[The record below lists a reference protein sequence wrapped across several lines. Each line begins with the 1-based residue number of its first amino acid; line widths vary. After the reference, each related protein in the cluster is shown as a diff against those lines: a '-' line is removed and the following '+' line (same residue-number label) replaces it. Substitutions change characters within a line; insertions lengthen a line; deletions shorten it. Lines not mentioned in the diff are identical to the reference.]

1 MADRF
6 PLILNT
12 TVNQI
17 QEIPSGDQLDLTGN
31 NIANAGIVTASAFH
45 GDGSQLTGV
54 TSVGGNNG
62 VDFNDDIKARFGDNN
77 ELTLFFQNA
86 GNRGK
91 IGTTNSTALDILTDN
106 TQRVVIE
113 NSGHVRPAI
122 NNSYD
127 LGTAGDRWRNIN
139 GVTGNFSGSLTVG
152 SNLTVG
158 GVLTYEDVTN
168 IDSVGLITARTGVV
182 FQGNATFGNN
192 IKSVYNSNLE
202 IYNDGSNRFKGN
214 SGGIFFGQPGSFLI
228 GDGSFANTRFEAT
241 GTHAILYSAGVK
253 VARSHESRFEVGN
266 PDTGIG
272 IAATITTSG
281 DARFVGVITATNFVK
296 ADGSSLGGV
305 LSDVQFNTVAGT
317 DVATTRTV
325 NSVNNTLVGY
335 QAGKS
340 IFNSDSNVAIGYRA
354 LRDLSSAGN
363 YNVAVGEGAGLQSLN
378 GSYNAFVGNYSGSNC
393 DSEWNVAL
401 GYQTLSGGSTQVTG
415 HKNVALGGRA
425 LYNVSSG
432 ANNIGIGYG
441 VGYGNNGDV
450 QLITGSNNILIGFEA
465 APSNTNV
472 SNEITLGNTGI
483 TTFRM
488 PGIGV
493 TFTNNGTGAQ
503 FDGAYN
509 FARTDNSD
517 FIQGANAQARPADGA
532 SWNDN
537 LILGRFAGEKL
548 AAGSYNCL
556 VGFRAGKETTDGSYN
571 TFVGYYAGIDHFG
584 TRTGNTCI
592 GARAGY
598 YSGQGDHNII
608 IGHQADVSSNGE
620 SRQIILGKPASV
632 TNFPTDFKIP
642 ALNFHLKQTT
652 DTTTGNILTLQSDGS
667 AKFTPFAPS
676 IVNAV
681 GLSTFSGG
689 LNLGGML
696 SEEVNIVVGK
706 LSDNS
711 TIKLED
717 GMVHYFTVAETTS
730 TNPTFT
736 FSNSVN
742 LPTKMAIGETV
753 SITVITTPNGAGY
766 SGGVNITGGTA
777 TTNWVGGSAPTGG
790 GSSGVDIYSYNIIK
804 TGSTAFT
811 VIANLTKTS

>member
-1 MADRF
+1 MAEKGF
-6 PLILNT
+6 GIKELNLIGASGTPTIESPNNLNLNAVNVAIST
-12 TVNQI
+12 NVSIGGTLTV
-17 QEIPSGDQLDLTGN
+17 SGS
-31 NIANAGIVTASAFH
+31 V
-45 GDGSQLTGV
+45 
-54 TSVGGNNG
+54 SVGG
-62 VDFNDDIKARFGDNN
+62 
-77 ELTLFFQNA
+77 T
-86 GNRGK
+86 
-91 IGTTNSTALDILTDN
+91 
-106 TQRVVIE
+106 
-113 NSGHVRPAI
+113 
-122 NNSYD
+122 
-127 LGTAGDRWRNIN
+127 
-139 GVTGNFSGSLTVG
+139 
-152 SNLTVG
+152 
-158 GVLTYEDVTN
+158 LTYEDVQN
-168 IDSVGLITARTGVV
+168 VDSVGIITARSGVV

-192 IKSVYNSNLE
+192 VKSVYNSNLE
-202 IYNDGSNRFKGN
+202 IYNDGNNRLKAN

-228 GDGSFANTRFEAT
+228 GNGSFANTRFEAT
-241 GTHAILYSAGVK
+241 GTHAILYSAGTK
-253 VARSHESRFEVGN
+253 VARSHEARFEVGN
-266 PDTGIG
+266 PDAGVG
-272 IAATITTSG
+272 IAVTITTSG
-281 DARFVGVITATNFVK
+281 DARFAGIITATNFVK

-305 LSDVQFNTVAGT
+305 LSDAQFNTVGGT

-325 NSVNNTLVGY
+325 NSVNNTLLGY

-415 HKNVALGGRA
+415 DKNVALGGRA

-532 SWNDN
+532 GWNDN

-548 AAGSYNCL
+548 AAGSGNCL
-556 VGFRAGKETTDGSYN
+556 VGFRAGKETTNGSSN
-571 TFVGYYAGIDHFG
+571 TFVGYYAGIDHIG

-598 YSGQGDHNII
+598 NSGQGDHNII
-608 IGHQADVSSNGE
+608 IGHQSDVSSNGD
-620 SRQIILGKPASV
+620 SRQIILGKPASL

-652 DTTTGNILTLQSDGS
+652 DTTTGNLLTLQADGS
-667 AKFTPFAPS
+667 AKFEPFAP
-676 IVNAV
+676 V

-689 LNLGGML
+689 VNFGGML
-696 SEEVNIVVGK
+696 SEDVKITGGK
-706 LSDNS
+706 LSDNT

-717 GMVHYFTVAETTS
+717 GMVHYFTVAETTTS
-730 TNPTFT
+730 TPAFT
-736 FSNSVN
+736 FSNSAD
-742 LPTKMAIGETV
+742 LTTKMAIGETV
-753 SITVITTPNGAGY
+753 AVTIITTAAAAGY
-766 SGGVNITGGTA
+766 SAALTITGSNNT
-777 TTNWVGGSAPTGG
+777 TTNWVGGSTPSAG
-790 GSSGVDIYSYNIIK
+790 GSSGVDIYTYNIIK
-804 TGSTAFT
+804 TGSTQFV

>member
-54 TSVGGNNG
+54 TSIGGNNG

-91 IGTTNSTALDILTDN
+91 IGTTNSTALDILTAN

-139 GVTGNFSGSLTVG
+139 GVTGNFSG
-152 SNLTVG
+152 NLTVG
-158 GVLTYEDVTN
+158 GVLTYEDVQN
-168 IDSVGLITARTGVV
+168 VDSVGIITARSGVV

-192 IKSVYNSNLE
+192 VKSVYNSNLE
-202 IYNDGSNRFKGN
+202 IYNDGNNRLKAN

-228 GDGSFANTRFEAT
+228 GNGSFANTRFEAT
-241 GTHAILYSAGVK
+241 GTHAILYSAGTK
-253 VARSHESRFEVGN
+253 VARSHEARFEVGN
-266 PDTGIG
+266 PDAGVG
-272 IAATITTSG
+272 IAVTITTSG
-281 DARFVGVITATNFVK
+281 DARFAGIITATNFVK

-305 LSDVQFNTVAGT
+305 LSDAQFNTVGGT

-325 NSVNNTLVGY
+325 NSVNNTLLGY

-378 GSYNAFVGNYSGSNC
+378 GSYNAFVGNYSDC

-415 HKNVALGGRA
+415 DKNVALGGRA

-532 SWNDN
+532 GWNDN

-548 AAGSYNCL
+548 AAGSGNCL
-556 VGFRAGKETTDGSYN
+556 VGFRAGKETTNGSSN
-571 TFVGYYAGIDHFG
+571 TFVGYYAGIDHIG

-598 YSGQGDHNII
+598 NSGQGDHNII
-608 IGHQADVSSNGE
+608 IGHQSDVSSNGD
-620 SRQIILGKPASV
+620 SRQIILGKPASL

-652 DTTTGNILTLQSDGS
+652 DTTTGNLLTLQADGS
-667 AKFTPFAPS
+667 AKFEPFAP
-676 IVNAV
+676 V

-689 LNLGGML
+689 VNFGGML
-696 SEEVNIVVGK
+696 SEDVKITGGK
-706 LSDNS
+706 LSDNT

-717 GMVHYFTVAETTS
+717 GMVHYFTVAETTTS
-730 TNPTFT
+730 TPAFT
-736 FSNSVN
+736 FSNSAD
-742 LPTKMAIGETV
+742 LTTKMAIGETV
-753 SITVITTPNGAGY
+753 AVTIITTAAAAGY
-766 SGGVNITGGTA
+766 SAALTITGSNN
-777 TTNWVGGSAPTGG
+777 TTTHWVGGSTPSAG
-790 GSSGVDIYSYNIIK
+790 GSSGVDIYTYNIIK
-804 TGSTAFT
+804 TGSTQFV

>member
-54 TSVGGNNG
+54 TSIGGNNG

-91 IGTTNSTALDILTDN
+91 IGTTNSTALDILTAN

-139 GVTGNFSGSLTVG
+139 GVTGNFSG
-152 SNLTVG
+152 NLTVG
-158 GVLTYEDVTN
+158 GVLTYEDVQN
-168 IDSVGLITARTGVV
+168 VDSVGIITARSGVV

-192 IKSVYNSNLE
+192 VKSVYNSNLE
-202 IYNDGSNRFKGN
+202 IYNDGNNRLKAN

-228 GDGSFANTRFEAT
+228 GNGSFANTRFEAT
-241 GTHAILYSAGVK
+241 GTHAILYSAGTK
-253 VARSHESRFEVGN
+253 VARSHEARFEVGN
-266 PDTGIG
+266 PDAGVG
-272 IAATITTSG
+272 IAVTITTSG
-281 DARFVGVITATNFVK
+281 DARFAGIITATNFVK

-305 LSDVQFNTVAGT
+305 LSDAQFNTVGGT

-325 NSVNNTLVGY
+325 NSVNNTLLGY

-415 HKNVALGGRA
+415 DKNVALGGRA

-532 SWNDN
+532 GWNDN

-548 AAGSYNCL
+548 AAGSGNCL
-556 VGFRAGKETTDGSYN
+556 VGFRAGKETTNGSSN
-571 TFVGYYAGIDHFG
+571 TFVGYYAGIDHIG

-598 YSGQGDHNII
+598 NSGQGDHNII
-608 IGHQADVSSNGE
+608 IGHQSDVSSNGD
-620 SRQIILGKPASV
+620 SRQIILGKPASL

-652 DTTTGNILTLQSDGS
+652 DTTTGNLLTLQADGS
-667 AKFTPFAPS
+667 AKFEPFAP
-676 IVNAV
+676 V

-689 LNLGGML
+689 VNFGGML
-696 SEEVNIVVGK
+696 SEDVKITGGK
-706 LSDNS
+706 LSDNT

-717 GMVHYFTVAETTS
+717 GMVHYFTVAETTTS
-730 TNPTFT
+730 SPAFT
-736 FSNSVN
+736 FSNSAD
-742 LPTKMAIGETV
+742 LTTKMAIGETV
-753 SITVITTPNGAGY
+753 AVTIITTAAAAGY
-766 SGGVNITGGTA
+766 SAALTITGSNNT
-777 TTNWVGGSAPTGG
+777 TTNWVGGSTPSAG
-790 GSSGVDIYSYNIIK
+790 GSSGVDIYTYNIIK
-804 TGSTAFT
+804 TGSTQFV

>member
-54 TSVGGNNG
+54 TSIGGNNG

-91 IGTTNSTALDILTDN
+91 IGTTNSTALDILTAN

-139 GVTGNFSGSLTVG
+139 GVTGNFSG
-152 SNLTVG
+152 NLTVG
-158 GVLTYEDVTN
+158 GVLTYEDVQN
-168 IDSVGLITARTGVV
+168 VDSVGIITARSGVV

-192 IKSVYNSNLE
+192 VKSVYNSNLE
-202 IYNDGSNRFKGN
+202 IYNDVNNRLKAN

-228 GDGSFANTRFEAT
+228 GNGSFANTRFEAT
-241 GTHAILYSAGVK
+241 GTHAILYSAGTK
-253 VARSHESRFEVGN
+253 VARSHEARFEVGN
-266 PDTGIG
+266 PDAGVG
-272 IAATITTSG
+272 IAVTITTSG
-281 DARFVGVITATNFVK
+281 DARFAGIITATNFVK

-305 LSDVQFNTVAGT
+305 LSDAQFNTVGGT

-325 NSVNNTLVGY
+325 NSVNNTLLGY

-415 HKNVALGGRA
+415 DKNVALGGRA

-532 SWNDN
+532 GWNDN

-548 AAGSYNCL
+548 AAGSGNCL
-556 VGFRAGKETTDGSYN
+556 VGFRAGKETTNGSSN
-571 TFVGYYAGIDHFG
+571 TFVGYYAGIDHIG

-598 YSGQGDHNII
+598 NSGQGDHNII
-608 IGHQADVSSNGE
+608 IGHQSDVSSNGD
-620 SRQIILGKPASV
+620 SRQIILGKPASL

-652 DTTTGNILTLQSDGS
+652 DTTTGNLLTLQADGS
-667 AKFTPFAPS
+667 AKFEPFAP
-676 IVNAV
+676 V

-689 LNLGGML
+689 VNFGGML
-696 SEEVNIVVGK
+696 SEDVKITGGK
-706 LSDNS
+706 LSDNT

-717 GMVHYFTVAETTS
+717 GMVHYFTVAETTTS
-730 TNPTFT
+730 TPAFT
-736 FSNSVN
+736 FSNSAD
-742 LPTKMAIGETV
+742 LTTKMAIGETV
-753 SITVITTPNGAGY
+753 AVTIITTAAAAGY
-766 SGGVNITGGTA
+766 SAALTITGSNNT
-777 TTNWVGGSAPTGG
+777 TTNWVGGSTPSAG
-790 GSSGVDIYSYNIIK
+790 GSSGVDIYTYNIIK
-804 TGSTAFT
+804 TGSTQFV

>member
-1 MADRF
+1 MADSF

-54 TSVGGNNG
+54 TSIGGNNG

-91 IGTTNSTALDILTDN
+91 IGTTNSTALDILTAN

-139 GVTGNFSGSLTVG
+139 GVTGNFSG
-152 SNLTVG
+152 NLTVG
-158 GVLTYEDVTN
+158 GVLTYEDVQN
-168 IDSVGLITARTGVV
+168 VDSVGIITARSGVV

-192 IKSVYNSNLE
+192 VKSVYNSNLE
-202 IYNDGSNRFKGN
+202 IYNDGNNRLKAN

-228 GDGSFANTRFEAT
+228 GNGSFANTRFEAT
-241 GTHAILYSAGVK
+241 GTHAILYSAGTK
-253 VARSHESRFEVGN
+253 VARSHEARFEVGN
-266 PDTGIG
+266 PDAGVG
-272 IAATITTSG
+272 IAVTITTSG
-281 DARFVGVITATNFVK
+281 DARFAGIITATNFVK

-305 LSDVQFNTVAGT
+305 LSDAQFNTVGGT

-325 NSVNNTLVGY
+325 NSVNNTLLGY

-415 HKNVALGGRA
+415 DKNVALGGRA

-532 SWNDN
+532 GWNDN

-548 AAGSYNCL
+548 AAGSGNCL
-556 VGFRAGKETTDGSYN
+556 VGFRAGKETTNGSSN
-571 TFVGYYAGIDHFG
+571 TFVGYYAGIDHIG

-598 YSGQGDHNII
+598 NSGQGDHNII
-608 IGHQADVSSNGE
+608 IGHQSDVSSNGD
-620 SRQIILGKPASV
+620 SRQIILGKPASL

-652 DTTTGNILTLQSDGS
+652 DTTTGNLLTLQADGS
-667 AKFTPFAPS
+667 AKFEPFAP
-676 IVNAV
+676 V

-689 LNLGGML
+689 VNFGGML
-696 SEEVNIVVGK
+696 SEDVKITGGK
-706 LSDNS
+706 LSDNT

-717 GMVHYFTVAETTS
+717 GMVHYFTVAETTTS
-730 TNPTFT
+730 TPAFT
-736 FSNSVN
+736 FSNSAD
-742 LPTKMAIGETV
+742 LTTKMAIGETV
-753 SITVITTPNGAGY
+753 AVTIITTAAAAGY
-766 SGGVNITGGTA
+766 SAALTITGSNNT
-777 TTNWVGGSAPTGG
+777 TTNWVGGSTPSAG
-790 GSSGVDIYSYNIIK
+790 GSSGVDIYTYNIIK
-804 TGSTAFT
+804 TGSTQFV

>member
-31 NIANAGIVTASAFH
+31 NISNAGIVTASAFH

-62 VDFNDDIKARFGDNN
+62 VDFNDDVKARFGDAN

-91 IGTTNSTALDILTDN
+91 FGTTNSTALDILTAN
-106 TQRVVIE
+106 TERVVIE

-127 LGTAGDRWRNIN
+127 LGTSGDRWRNIN
-139 GVTGNFSGSLTVG
+139 GVTGNFSG
-152 SNLTVG
+152 NLTVG
-158 GVLTYEDVTN
+158 GVLTYEDVQN

-192 IKSVYNSNLE
+192 VKSVYNSNLE
-202 IYNDGSNRFKGN
+202 IYNDGNNRLKAN

-228 GDGSFANTRFEAT
+228 GNGSFANTRFEAT
-241 GTHAILYSAGVK
+241 GTHAILYSAGTK
-253 VARSHESRFEVGN
+253 VARSHEARFEVGN
-266 PDTGIG
+266 PDAGVG
-272 IAATITTSG
+272 IAVTITTSG
-281 DARFVGVITATNFVK
+281 DARFAGIITATDFAK

-305 LSDVQFNTVAGT
+305 LSDGYYNTVGGS
-317 DVATTRTV
+317 DVATNRTT
-325 NSVNNTLVGY
+325 NSVQNTLFGY

-340 IFNSDSNVAIGYRA
+340 IIGSDSNTAIGYRA
-354 LRDLSSAGN
+354 LKDISNNGN
-363 YNVAVGEGAGLQSLN
+363 DNVCIGEGSAEQLTN
-378 GSYNAFVGNYSGSNC
+378 GSYNAFLGSYSGWNVGSG
-393 DSEWNVAL
+393 WNVAA
-401 GYQTLSGGSTQVTG
+401 GYQALRGNSSPQVTG
-415 HKNVALGGRA
+415 DKNVALGGKS
-425 LYNVSSG
+425 LYGLSTG
-432 ANNIGIGYG
+432 ANNTCVGFGAGYG
-441 VGYGNNGDV
+441 PSGTG
-450 QLITGSNNILIGFEA
+450 QLNDGSNNIIIGYEA
-465 APSNTNV
+465 IPSNANA

-532 SWNDN
+532 GWNDN
-537 LILGRFAGEKL
+537 VILGRNAGQKL

-556 VGFRAGKETTDGSYN
+556 VGFQAGKETTNGSYN
-571 TFVGYYAGIDHFG
+571 TFVGYYAGTDHAG
-584 TRTGNTCI
+584 TRTGNTVI

-598 YSGQGDHNII
+598 NSGAGDHNII

-620 SRQIILGKPASV
+620 SRQIILGKPVSL

-717 GMVHYFTVAETTS
+717 GMVHYFTVAETTN

-736 FSNSVN
+736 FSSSVN
-742 LPTKMAIGETV
+742 LATKMAIGETV
-753 SITVITTPNGAGY
+753 SVTVIMTPNGAGY
-766 SGGVNITGGTA
+766 SGGVVITGGTP

-790 GSSGVDIYSYNIIK
+790 GASGVDIYSYNIIK

>member
-54 TSVGGNNG
+54 TSIGGNNG

-91 IGTTNSTALDILTDN
+91 IGTTNSTALDILTAN

-139 GVTGNFSGSLTVG
+139 GVTGNFSG
-152 SNLTVG
+152 NLTVG
-158 GVLTYEDVTN
+158 GVLTYEDVQN
-168 IDSVGLITARTGVV
+168 VDSVGIITARSGVV

-192 IKSVYNSNLE
+192 VKSVYNSNLE
-202 IYNDGSNRFKGN
+202 IYNDGNNRLKAN

-228 GDGSFANTRFEAT
+228 GNGSFANTRFEAT
-241 GTHAILYSAGVK
+241 GTHAILYSAGTK
-253 VARSHESRFEVGN
+253 VARSHEARFEVGN
-266 PDTGIG
+266 PDAGVG
-272 IAATITTSG
+272 IAVTITTSG
-281 DARFVGVITATNFVK
+281 DARFAGIITATNFVK

-305 LSDVQFNTVAGT
+305 LSDAQFNTVGGT

-325 NSVNNTLVGY
+325 NSVNNTLLGY

-415 HKNVALGGRA
+415 DKNVALGGRA

-532 SWNDN
+532 GWNDN

-548 AAGSYNCL
+548 AAGSGNCL
-556 VGFRAGKETTDGSYN
+556 VGFRAGKETTNGSSN
-571 TFVGYYAGIDHFG
+571 TFVGYYAGIDHIG

-598 YSGQGDHNII
+598 NSGQGDHNII
-608 IGHQADVSSNGE
+608 IGHQSDVSSNGD
-620 SRQIILGKPASV
+620 SRQIILGKPASL

-652 DTTTGNILTLQSDGS
+652 DTTTGNLLTLQADGS
-667 AKFTPFAPS
+667 AKFEPFAP
-676 IVNAV
+676 V

-689 LNLGGML
+689 VNFGGML
-696 SEEVNIVVGK
+696 SEDVKITGGK
-706 LSDNS
+706 LSDNT

-717 GMVHYFTVAETTS
+717 GMVHYFTVAETTTS
-730 TNPTFT
+730 TPAFT
-736 FSNSVN
+736 FSNSAD
-742 LPTKMAIGETV
+742 LTTKMAI
-753 SITVITTPNGAGY
+753 
-766 SGGVNITGGTA
+766 
-777 TTNWVGGSAPTGG
+777 
-790 GSSGVDIYSYNIIK
+790 
-804 TGSTAFT
+804 
-811 VIANLTKTS
+811 

>member
-54 TSVGGNNG
+54 TSIGGNNG

-91 IGTTNSTALDILTDN
+91 IGTTNSTALDILTAN

-139 GVTGNFSGSLTVG
+139 GVTGNFSG
-152 SNLTVG
+152 NLTVG
-158 GVLTYEDVTN
+158 GVLTYEDVQN
-168 IDSVGLITARTGVV
+168 VDSVGIITARSGVV

-192 IKSVYNSNLE
+192 VKSVYNSNLE
-202 IYNDGSNRFKGN
+202 IYNDGNNRLKAN

-228 GDGSFANTRFEAT
+228 GNGSFANTRFEAT
-241 GTHAILYSAGVK
+241 GTHAILYSAGTN
-253 VARSHESRFEVGN
+253 VARSHEARFEVGN
-266 PDTGIG
+266 PDAGVG
-272 IAATITTSG
+272 IAVTITTSG
-281 DARFVGVITATNFVK
+281 DARFAGIITATNFVK

-305 LSDVQFNTVAGT
+305 LSDAQFNTVGGT

-325 NSVNNTLVGY
+325 NSVNNTLLGY

-415 HKNVALGGRA
+415 DKNVALGGRA

-532 SWNDN
+532 GWNDN

-548 AAGSYNCL
+548 AAGSGNCL
-556 VGFRAGKETTDGSYN
+556 VGFRAGKETTNGSSN
-571 TFVGYYAGIDHFG
+571 TFVGYYAGIDHIG

-598 YSGQGDHNII
+598 NSGQGDHNII
-608 IGHQADVSSNGE
+608 IGHQSDVSSNGD
-620 SRQIILGKPASV
+620 SRQIILGKPASL

-652 DTTTGNILTLQSDGS
+652 DTTTGNLLTLQADGS
-667 AKFTPFAPS
+667 AKFEPFAP
-676 IVNAV
+676 V

-689 LNLGGML
+689 VNFGGML
-696 SEEVNIVVGK
+696 SEDVKITGGK
-706 LSDNS
+706 LSDNT

-717 GMVHYFTVAETTS
+717 GMVHYFTVAETTTS
-730 TNPTFT
+730 TPAFT
-736 FSNSVN
+736 FSNSAD
-742 LPTKMAIGETV
+742 LTTKMAIGETV
-753 SITVITTPNGAGY
+753 AVTIITTAAAAGY
-766 SGGVNITGGTA
+766 SAALTITGSNNT
-777 TTNWVGGSAPTGG
+777 TTNWVGGSTPSAG
-790 GSSGVDIYSYNIIK
+790 GSSGVDIYTYNIIK
-804 TGSTAFT
+804 TGSTQFV

>member
-54 TSVGGNNG
+54 TSIGGNNG

-91 IGTTNSTALDILTDN
+91 IGTTNSTALDILTAN

-139 GVTGNFSGSLTVG
+139 GVTGNFSG
-152 SNLTVG
+152 NLTVG
-158 GVLTYEDVTN
+158 GVLTYEDVQN
-168 IDSVGLITARTGVV
+168 VDSVGIITARSGVV

-192 IKSVYNSNLE
+192 VKSVYNSNLE
-202 IYNDGSNRFKGN
+202 IYNDGNNRLKAN

-228 GDGSFANTRFEAT
+228 GNGSFANTRFEAT
-241 GTHAILYSAGVK
+241 GTHAILYSAGTK
-253 VARSHESRFEVGN
+253 VARSHEARFEVGN
-266 PDTGIG
+266 PDAGVG
-272 IAATITTSG
+272 IAVTITTSG
-281 DARFVGVITATNFVK
+281 DARFAGIITATNFVK

-305 LSDVQFNTVAGT
+305 LSDAQFNTVGGT

-325 NSVNNTLVGY
+325 NSVNNTLLGY

-415 HKNVALGGRA
+415 DKNVALGGRA

-532 SWNDN
+532 GWNDN

-548 AAGSYNCL
+548 AAGSGNCL
-556 VGFRAGKETTDGSYN
+556 VGFRAGKETTNGSSN
-571 TFVGYYAGIDHFG
+571 TFVGYYAGIDHIG

-598 YSGQGDHNII
+598 NSGQGDHNII
-608 IGHQADVSSNGE
+608 IGHQSDVSSNGD
-620 SRQIILGKPASV
+620 SRQIILGIPASL

-642 ALNFHLKQTT
+642 ALNFHLKQST
-652 DTTTGNILTLQSDGS
+652 DTTTGNLLTLQADGS
-667 AKFTPFAPS
+667 AKFEPFAP
-676 IVNAV
+676 V

-689 LNLGGML
+689 VNFGGML
-696 SEEVNIVVGK
+696 SEDVKITGGK
-706 LSDNS
+706 LSDNT

-717 GMVHYFTVAETTS
+717 GMVHYFTVAETTTS
-730 TNPTFT
+730 TPAFT
-736 FSNSVN
+736 FSNSAD
-742 LPTKMAIGETV
+742 LTTKMAIGETV
-753 SITVITTPNGAGY
+753 AVTIITTAAAAGY
-766 SGGVNITGGTA
+766 SAALTITGSNNT
-777 TTNWVGGSAPTGG
+777 TTNWVGGSTPSAG
-790 GSSGVDIYSYNIIK
+790 GSSGVDIYTYNIIK
-804 TGSTAFT
+804 TGSTQFV

>member
-54 TSVGGNNG
+54 TSIGGNNG

-91 IGTTNSTALDILTDN
+91 IGTTNSTALDILTAN

-139 GVTGNFSGSLTVG
+139 GVTGNFSG
-152 SNLTVG
+152 NLTVG
-158 GVLTYEDVTN
+158 GVLTYEDVQN
-168 IDSVGLITARTGVV
+168 VDSVGIITARSGVV

-192 IKSVYNSNLE
+192 VKSVYNSNLE
-202 IYNDGSNRFKGN
+202 IYNDGNNRLKAN

-228 GDGSFANTRFEAT
+228 GNGSFANTRFEAT
-241 GTHAILYSAGVK
+241 GTHAILYSAGTK
-253 VARSHESRFEVGN
+253 VARSHEARFEVGN
-266 PDTGIG
+266 PDAGVG
-272 IAATITTSG
+272 IAVTITTSG
-281 DARFVGVITATNFVK
+281 DARFAGIITATNFVK

-305 LSDVQFNTVAGT
+305 LSDAQFNTVGGT

-325 NSVNNTLVGY
+325 NSVNNTLLGY

-415 HKNVALGGRA
+415 DKNVALGGRA

-532 SWNDN
+532 GWNDN

-548 AAGSYNCL
+548 AAGSGNCL
-556 VGFRAGKETTDGSYN
+556 VGFRAGKETTNGSSN
-571 TFVGYYAGIDHFG
+571 TFVGYYAGIDHIG

-598 YSGQGDHNII
+598 NSGQGDHNII
-608 IGHQADVSSNGE
+608 IGHQSDVSSNGD
-620 SRQIILGKPASV
+620 SRQIILGKPASL

-652 DTTTGNILTLQSDGS
+652 DTTTGNLLTLQADGS
-667 AKFTPFAPS
+667 AKFEPFAP
-676 IVNAV
+676 V

-689 LNLGGML
+689 VNFGGML
-696 SEEVNIVVGK
+696 SEDVKITGGK
-706 LSDNS
+706 LSDNT

-717 GMVHYFTVAETTS
+717 GLGHYFTVAETTTS
-730 TNPTFT
+730 TPAFT
-736 FSNSVN
+736 FSNSAD
-742 LPTKMAIGETV
+742 LTTKMAIGETV
-753 SITVITTPNGAGY
+753 AVTIITTAAAAGY
-766 SGGVNITGGTA
+766 SAALTITGSNNT
-777 TTNWVGGSAPTGG
+777 TTNWVGGSTPSAG
-790 GSSGVDIYSYNIIK
+790 GSSGVDIYTYNIIK
-804 TGSTAFT
+804 TGSTQFV

>member
-54 TSVGGNNG
+54 TSIGGNNG

-91 IGTTNSTALDILTDN
+91 IGTTNSTALDILTAN

-139 GVTGNFSGSLTVG
+139 GVTGNFSG
-152 SNLTVG
+152 NLTVG
-158 GVLTYEDVTN
+158 GVLTYEDVQN
-168 IDSVGLITARTGVV
+168 VDSVGIITARSGVV

-192 IKSVYNSNLE
+192 VKSVYNSNFE
-202 IYNDGSNRFKGN
+202 IYNDGNNRLKAN

-228 GDGSFANTRFEAT
+228 GNGSFANTRFEAT
-241 GTHAILYSAGVK
+241 GTHAILYSAGTK
-253 VARSHESRFEVGN
+253 VARSHEARFEVGN
-266 PDTGIG
+266 PDAGVG
-272 IAATITTSG
+272 IAVTITTSG
-281 DARFVGVITATNFVK
+281 DARFAGIITATNFVK

-305 LSDVQFNTVAGT
+305 LSDAQFNTVGGT

-325 NSVNNTLVGY
+325 NSVNNTLLGY

-415 HKNVALGGRA
+415 DKNVALGGRA

-532 SWNDN
+532 GWNDN

-548 AAGSYNCL
+548 AAGSGNCL
-556 VGFRAGKETTDGSYN
+556 VGFRAGKETTNGSSN
-571 TFVGYYAGIDHFG
+571 TFVGYYAGIDHIG

-598 YSGQGDHNII
+598 NSGQGDHNII
-608 IGHQADVSSNGE
+608 IGHQSDVSSNGD
-620 SRQIILGKPASV
+620 SRQIILGKPASL

-652 DTTTGNILTLQSDGS
+652 DTTTGNLLTLQADGS
-667 AKFTPFAPS
+667 AKFEPFAP
-676 IVNAV
+676 V

-689 LNLGGML
+689 VNFGGML
-696 SEEVNIVVGK
+696 SEDVKITGGK
-706 LSDNS
+706 LSDNT

-717 GMVHYFTVAETTS
+717 GMVHYFTVAETTTS
-730 TNPTFT
+730 TPAFT
-736 FSNSVN
+736 FSNSAD
-742 LPTKMAIGETV
+742 LTTKMAIGETV
-753 SITVITTPNGAGY
+753 AVTIITTAAAAGY
-766 SGGVNITGGTA
+766 SAALTITGSNNT
-777 TTNWVGGSAPTGG
+777 TTNWVGGSTPSAG
-790 GSSGVDIYSYNIIK
+790 GSSGVDIYTYNIIK
-804 TGSTAFT
+804 TGSTQFV

>member
-54 TSVGGNNG
+54 TSIGGNNG
-62 VDFNDDIKARFGDNN
+62 VDFNDDIKARFGANN

-91 IGTTNSTALDILTDN
+91 IGTTNSTALDILTAN

-139 GVTGNFSGSLTVG
+139 GVTGNFSG
-152 SNLTVG
+152 NLTVG
-158 GVLTYEDVTN
+158 GVLTYEDVQN
-168 IDSVGLITARTGVV
+168 VDSVGIITARSGVV

-192 IKSVYNSNLE
+192 VKSVYNSNLE
-202 IYNDGSNRFKGN
+202 IYNDGNNRLKAN

-228 GDGSFANTRFEAT
+228 GNGSFANTRFEAT
-241 GTHAILYSAGVK
+241 GTHAILYSAGTK
-253 VARSHESRFEVGN
+253 VARSHEARFEVGN
-266 PDTGIG
+266 PDAGVG
-272 IAATITTSG
+272 IAVTITTSG
-281 DARFVGVITATNFVK
+281 DARFAGIITATNFVK

-305 LSDVQFNTVAGT
+305 LSDAQFNTVGGT

-325 NSVNNTLVGY
+325 NSVNNTLLGY

-415 HKNVALGGRA
+415 DKNVALGGRA

-532 SWNDN
+532 GWNDN

-548 AAGSYNCL
+548 AAGSGNCL
-556 VGFRAGKETTDGSYN
+556 VGFRAGKETTNGSSN
-571 TFVGYYAGIDHFG
+571 TFVGYYAGIDHIG

-598 YSGQGDHNII
+598 NSGQGDHNII
-608 IGHQADVSSNGE
+608 IGHQSDVSSNGD
-620 SRQIILGKPASV
+620 SRQIILGKPASL

-652 DTTTGNILTLQSDGS
+652 DTTTGNLLTLQADGS
-667 AKFTPFAPS
+667 AKFEPFAP
-676 IVNAV
+676 V

-689 LNLGGML
+689 VNFGGML
-696 SEEVNIVVGK
+696 SEDVKITGGK
-706 LSDNS
+706 LSDNT

-717 GMVHYFTVAETTS
+717 GMVHYFTVAETTTS
-730 TNPTFT
+730 TPAFT
-736 FSNSVN
+736 FSNSAD
-742 LPTKMAIGETV
+742 LTTKMAIGETV
-753 SITVITTPNGAGY
+753 AVTIITTAAAAGY
-766 SGGVNITGGTA
+766 SAALTITGSNNT
-777 TTNWVGGSAPTGG
+777 TTNWVGGSTPSAG
-790 GSSGVDIYSYNIIK
+790 GSSGVDIYTYNIIK
-804 TGSTAFT
+804 TGSTQFV

>member
-54 TSVGGNNG
+54 TSIGGNNG

-91 IGTTNSTALDILTDN
+91 IGTTNSTALDILTAN

-139 GVTGNFSGSLTVG
+139 GVTGNFSG
-152 SNLTVG
+152 NLTVG
-158 GVLTYEDVTN
+158 GGLTYEDVQN
-168 IDSVGLITARTGVV
+168 VDSVGIITARSGVV

-192 IKSVYNSNLE
+192 VKSVYNSNLE
-202 IYNDGSNRFKGN
+202 IYNDGNNRLKAN

-228 GDGSFANTRFEAT
+228 GNGSFANTRFEAT
-241 GTHAILYSAGVK
+241 GTHAILYSAGTK
-253 VARSHESRFEVGN
+253 VARSHEARFEVGN
-266 PDTGIG
+266 PDAGVG
-272 IAATITTSG
+272 IAVTITTSG
-281 DARFVGVITATNFVK
+281 DARFAGIITATNFVK

-305 LSDVQFNTVAGT
+305 LSDAQFNTVGGT

-325 NSVNNTLVGY
+325 NSVNNTLLGY

-415 HKNVALGGRA
+415 DKNVALGGRA

-532 SWNDN
+532 GWNDN

-548 AAGSYNCL
+548 AAGSGNCL
-556 VGFRAGKETTDGSYN
+556 VGFRAGKETTNGSSN
-571 TFVGYYAGIDHFG
+571 TFVGYYAGIDHIG

-598 YSGQGDHNII
+598 NSGQGDHNII
-608 IGHQADVSSNGE
+608 IGHQSDVSSNGD
-620 SRQIILGKPASV
+620 SRQIILGKPASL

-652 DTTTGNILTLQSDGS
+652 DTTTGNLLTLQADGS
-667 AKFTPFAPS
+667 AKFEPFAP
-676 IVNAV
+676 V

-689 LNLGGML
+689 VNFGGML
-696 SEEVNIVVGK
+696 SEDVKITGGK
-706 LSDNS
+706 LSDNT

-717 GMVHYFTVAETTS
+717 GMVHYFTVAETTTS
-730 TNPTFT
+730 TPAFT
-736 FSNSVN
+736 FSNSAD
-742 LPTKMAIGETV
+742 LTTKMAIGETV
-753 SITVITTPNGAGY
+753 AVTIITTAAAAGY
-766 SGGVNITGGTA
+766 SAALTITGSNNT
-777 TTNWVGGSAPTGG
+777 TTNWVGGSTPSAG
-790 GSSGVDIYSYNIIK
+790 GSSGVDIYTYNIIK
-804 TGSTAFT
+804 TGSTQFV